1 MLHTPYPSA
10 AAIAALGDEQV
21 EGVVPGGLERPPRT
35 V

>member
-1 MLHTPYPSA
+1 VLQTPYASA

-21 EGVVPGGLERPPRT
+21 EGVIPSGLDRPPRT